1 MSEHLGYIDSYFNKE
16 LSPEERRIFDQRI
29 EQDPAFAEEVA
40 FYLNALDSVKAE
52 LAAQKK
58 ERFRE
63 IYQEIRPTQRTGL
76 VRRFWPHISAAAVTI
91 ALIFRFVVFG
101 GAVTPLKLANQY
113 IQDNLEEIS
122 PAMSIGD
129 SLELGKNL
137 YNKRRFKEALTIF
150 ENVLDSNNSNELA
163 IENAG
168 IVSLRLE
175 KYDKALQY
183 FIQLENIPL
192 EKNPGK
198 FYHALTLMKRNKP
211 GDEVEAK
218 KLLQDVINNK
228 LARSDIAGE
237 WLEKWPKE

>member
-91 ALIFRFVVFG
+91 ALIFRFVIFG
-101 GAVTPLKLANQY
+101 GATPLKLA
-113 IQDNLEEIS
+113 EEFIHDKLDLIH
-122 PAMSIGD
+122 PVMGNTD
-129 SLELGKNL
+129 TLELGKKL
-137 YNKRRFKEALTIF
+137 YNEGKYNEALTLF
-150 ENVLDSNNSNELA
+150 EKLVESNNSKDLA
-163 IENAG
+163 IEYAG

-175 KYDKALQY
+175 QYDKAIRY
-183 FIQLENIPL
+183 FTQLENTRL
-192 EKNPGK
+192 KVNPGK
-198 FYHALTLMKRNKP
+198 FYHALTLMKRNLP

-218 KLLQDVINNK
+218 KLLDDVINNN
-228 LARSDIAGE
+228 LARSDIAKE
-237 WLEKWPKE
+237 WLDKW